1 MICDILVT
9 LTVKIV
15 VTALWDVM
23 LRSSVDRYK
32 YFEEPAT
39 SAFMVEEIA
48 TWGKMVCVDRE

>member
-23 LRSSVDRYK
+23 LHSSVDRYK
-32 YFEEPAT
+32 YFEESAT

-48 TWGKMVCVDRE
+48 TWGKMVCVDTE

>member
-1 MICDILVT
+1 M
-9 LTVKIV
+9 KIV

-32 YFEEPAT
+32 YFEEHAA
-39 SAFMVEEIA
+39 SAFIVEEVV